1 MGSLVWLAE
10 DYGLLAYARM
20 LPGEAVITIINNTDC
35 RRDVHL
41 PVWLAGVADSSRLV
55 RLMRSGEDGFGA
67 EAAIYPIRDGYVTV
81 PVDPMGGVVLKNLE
95 Y

>member
-1 MGSLVWLAE
+1 M
-10 DYGLLAYARM
+10 
-20 LPGEAVITIINNTDC
+20 
-35 RRDVHL
+35 HL

-67 EAAIYPIRDGYVTV
+67 EAASYPVRDGYVTV